1 MRCGIYGGSF
11 NPIHNGHLE
20 LSRSLLRQ
28 GLVDEV
34 WLMVSP
40 LNPFKQGSRELLP
53 DQVRLRL
60 ASLAVEG
67 EPRIKV
73 SDFETHLPQPS
84 YMAVTLQRLRE
95 SFPQHEFTLVIGADN
110 WPRFP
115 DWHKAEEI
123 LALHHIII
131 CPRPGFEVRAREL
144 PPNVS
149 LAPTPLLP
157 ISSSGIRQRIRQAS
171 YQGEDLPERVW
182 QDIQA
187 NHYYQCHE

>member
-11 NPIHNGHLE
+11 NPIHNGHLG
-20 LSRSLLRQ
+20 LARSLLRE

-40 LNPFKQGSRELLP
+40 LNPFKQGSMELLP

-60 ASLAVEG
+60 ATLAVEG

-73 SDFETHLPQPS
+73 SDLETRLPQPS

-95 SFPQHEFTLVIGADN
+95 SFPRHEFTLVIGSDN

-115 DWHKAEEI
+115 DWHKSEEI
-123 LALHHIII
+123 LSHHHIII
-131 CPRPGFEVRAREL
+131 CPRPG
-144 PPNVS
+144 
-149 LAPTPLLP
+149 
-157 ISSSGIRQRIRQAS
+157 
-171 YQGEDLPERVW
+171 
-182 QDIQA
+182 
-187 NHYYQCHE
+187 